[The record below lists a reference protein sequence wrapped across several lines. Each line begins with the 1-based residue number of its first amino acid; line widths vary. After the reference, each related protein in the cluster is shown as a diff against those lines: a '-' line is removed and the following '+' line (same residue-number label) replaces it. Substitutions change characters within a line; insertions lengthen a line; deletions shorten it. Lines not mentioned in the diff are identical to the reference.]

1 MLPAEK
7 DTLFNVKLY
16 TLFKTQDP
24 KNAALIRLGWKIE
37 YPWDIYTLHF
47 LVLKSTKIRR
57 VISSFQLA
65 PFISYLAQ
73 QWFSAISWPF
83 WFLLCDEKS
92 ASFPGQFALFER
104 AKEAWNRAQILL
116 TSFTGEDDW
125 TTGNE
130 AQKKLLIVN
139 GRKNLPPIFLTSH
152 NKRASM
158 QLGTCADLTNFLM
171 VFSLLPWR
179 RQRCRNVCQQRRF
192 YNFPINIK

>member
-1 MLPAEK
+1 MR
-7 DTLFNVKLY
+7 Y
-16 TLFKTQDP
+16 
-24 KNAALIRLGWKIE
+24 
-37 YPWDIYTLHF
+37 LHF

-73 QWFSAISWPF
+73 EWFSAISRPF

-158 QLGTCADLTNFLM
+158 QLGTCVDLTNFLM
-171 VFSLLPWR
+171 VFSLLP
-179 RQRCRNVCQQRRF
+179 
-192 YNFPINIK
+192 